1 MSINEVVYKALSSS
15 ESTGLAT
22 SSTANKLLEG
32 LKPIYQLG
40 NKEKVI
46 EKIEQLKKEPGIP
59 FPTNYRD
66 ILEQD

>member
-1 MSINEVVYKALSSS
+1 MSVNNEINKVLRSS
-15 ESTGLAT
+15 EASGFNSA
-22 SSTANKLLEG
+22 SANEIIKVLR
-32 LKPIYQLG
+32 PIYQAG
-40 NKEKVI
+40 NKEQVI